1 MRGPA
6 VGAVDGLFKAV
17 EAVLAL
23 LLVAMVV
30 MVFGNVVL
38 RYAFNSGISVS
49 EEMSRFCFVWLT
61 FIGAIVAMRDGS
73 HLGMDTFVSKM
84 SRRGKLICLTI
95 CQGLILLCCAD
106 AVLGH
111 LAPARSQRDDGGA
124 SHRHVDDLDLRCR
137 LPDQRLHRAAR
148 AAQAVAHRQRCDHGC
163 RADRDQRERR
173 GRARGP
179 GEQAM
184 TVAVFAFSLLG
195 TMALGLPIA
204 FALLICGAALM
215 VWQGQI
221 DTTILSQKLLEGA
234 DSFPL
239 LAIPFFMLAGELMN
253 AGGISKR
260 IVNFALSWVGH
271 LRGGLG
277 HVAIFA
283 SVVMAAISG
292 SAAADAA
299 AIGAMLIP
307 MMRRA
312 GYDVPRASGLI
323 AAGGVIAPVIPPS
336 IGLIVF
342 GVIANVS
349 IGKLFLAGIFPGL
362 LMGLSLL
369 ITWQWV
375 ARRDKVS
382 VLPRQPLS
390 ERLRTGVDGI
400 WALLMP
406 AGIIG
411 GLKFGVF
418 TPTEAGVAACVYA
431 FVLGVFVYRELHLRD
446 VYGLLV
452 AAAKSTAVVVFLI
465 AAALVSAWLI
475 TTSEVPQQV
484 AAILKPFMFDKTVL
498 MLVIMVLVVVVGTA
512 LDFAPTLM
520 ILTPVLMPVIKE
532 AGIDPVYFGVLFI
545 MNNAIGLITPPVGIV
560 LNVICGVSKISMKDL
575 MRGLWPFLWAELIVL
590 LLLVL
595 FPALVMVPLKW
606 FS

>member
-1 MRGPA
+1 M
-6 VGAVDGLFKAV
+6 
-17 EAVLAL
+17 
-23 LLVAMVV
+23 
-30 MVFGNVVL
+30 
-38 RYAFNSGISVS
+38 
-49 EEMSRFCFVWLT
+49 
-61 FIGAIVAMRDGS
+61 
-73 HLGMDTFVSKM
+73 
-84 SRRGKLICLTI
+84 TI
-95 CQGLILLCCAD
+95 
-106 AVLGH
+106 
-111 LAPARSQRDDGGA
+111 
-124 SHRHVDDLDLRCR
+124 
-137 LPDQRLHRAAR
+137 
-148 AAQAVAHRQRCDHGC
+148 
-163 RADRDQRERR
+163 
-173 GRARGP
+173 
-179 GEQAM
+179 
-184 TVAVFAFSLLG
+184 AVFVVSLMG
-195 TMALGLPIA
+195 AMMLGLPIA
-204 FALLICGAALM
+204 FALLVCGAALM
-215 VWQGQI
+215 VAQGQI

-260 IVNFALSWVGH
+260 IVNFSLSWVGH
-271 LRGGLG
+271 IRGGLG

-292 SAAADAA
+292 SAAADTA
-299 AIGAMLIP
+299 AIGALLIP

-336 IGLIVF
+336 IGMIVF

-375 ARRDKVS
+375 ARKDQVT
-382 VLPRQPLS
+382 VLPRQS
-390 ERLRTGVDGI
+390 MNERLRAGVDGI

-431 FVLGVFVYRELHLRD
+431 FVLGVFVYRELPLRA

-484 AAILKPFMFDKTVL
+484 AALLKPFMFDKTVL
-498 MLVIMVLVVVVGTA
+498 MFVIMAVVVVVGTA

-560 LNVICGVSKISMKDL
+560 LNVICGVAKISMKDL

-590 LLLVL
+590 FLLVL
-595 FPALVMVPLKW
+595 FPSLVMVPLKW

>member
-1 MRGPA
+1 M
-6 VGAVDGLFKAV
+6 
-17 EAVLAL
+17 
-23 LLVAMVV
+23 
-30 MVFGNVVL
+30 
-38 RYAFNSGISVS
+38 
-49 EEMSRFCFVWLT
+49 
-61 FIGAIVAMRDGS
+61 
-73 HLGMDTFVSKM
+73 
-84 SRRGKLICLTI
+84 TI
-95 CQGLILLCCAD
+95 
-106 AVLGH
+106 
-111 LAPARSQRDDGGA
+111 
-124 SHRHVDDLDLRCR
+124 
-137 LPDQRLHRAAR
+137 
-148 AAQAVAHRQRCDHGC
+148 
-163 RADRDQRERR
+163 
-173 GRARGP
+173 
-179 GEQAM
+179 
-184 TVAVFAFSLLG
+184 AVFTFSLLG
-195 TMALGLPIA
+195 AMALGLPIA

-215 VWQGQI
+215 VSQGQI

-271 LRGGLG
+271 VRGGLG

-283 SVVMAAISG
+283 SVMMAAISG
-292 SAAADAA
+292 SAAADTA
-299 AIGAMLIP
+299 AIGALLIP

-336 IGLIVF
+336 IGMIVF

-375 ARRDKVS
+375 ARKDHVT
-382 VLPRQPLS
+382 VLPRQS
-390 ERLRTGVDGI
+390 MNQRLRTGVDGI

-431 FVLGVFVYRELHLRD
+431 FVLGVFVYRELPLRA

-475 TTSEVPQQV
+475 TTSDVPQQV
-484 AAILKPFMFDKTVL
+484 AALLKPFMFNKTVL
-498 MLVIMVLVVVVGTA
+498 MFVIMALVVIVGTA

-575 MRGLWPFLWAELIVL
+575 MKGLWPFLWAELIVL
-590 LLLVL
+590 FLLVL
-595 FPALVMVPLKW
+595 FPSLVMVPLKW